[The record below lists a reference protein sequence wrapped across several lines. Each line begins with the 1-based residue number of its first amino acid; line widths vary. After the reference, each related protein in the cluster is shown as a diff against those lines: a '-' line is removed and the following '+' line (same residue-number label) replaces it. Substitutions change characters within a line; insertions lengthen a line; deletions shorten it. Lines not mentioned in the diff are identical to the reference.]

1 MFQDYKTVPNQFNI
15 ENEVIKMTILNK
27 KGKELT
33 ALFDLEDLDKVKHFG
48 NWFAE

>member
-27 KGKELT
+27 K
-33 ALFDLEDLDKVKHFG
+33 ALLDFNVEICI
-48 NWFAE
+48 AS